1 MSNFTD
7 SRANT
12 TAIEPAIIAADA
24 HADTR
29 ENVVDKRHITVRV
42 ADAWWASLPARVAA
56 KRKAE
61 AQATYSECE
70 CDSCRA
76 VA

>member
-1 MSNFTD
+1 MTNFTD
-7 SRANT
+7 SRDNITDIEANLT
-12 TAIEPAIIAADA
+12 AADA

-56 KRKAE
+56 KRMAE
-61 AQATYSECE
+61 AEASG
-70 CDSCRA
+70 A
-76 VA
+76 

>member
-1 MSNFTD
+1 MTNFTD
-7 SRANT
+7 SRDNITDIEANLT
-12 TAIEPAIIAADA
+12 AADA

-61 AQATYSECE
+61 ATYSECE

>member
-1 MSNFTD
+1 MTNFTD
-7 SRANT
+7 SRDNITDIEANLT
-12 TAIEPAIIAADA
+12 AADA

-61 AQATYSECE
+61 AKATYSECE